1 MWTLRHAQG
10 ICRGTPSRT
19 RANRS
24 LLLYSA
30 SCKWEAQGRMLF
42 RKAFLIVHFI
52 SSLVSNSSAL
62 LHLVKYYEFT
72 SQQPGLET
80 KCRAKPF
87 LLERQNHFN
96 LQMKSNHVDGC
107 FWASFRKRHRL
118 FLTDYRS
125 WRRPYTGSWAAAGCI
140 TVMWG
145 ELGPQNHQQRLHCSA
160 QPLLVTGSTDSALAQ
175 GTFSHETEIE
185 PLQYW
190 YMTGTD
196 IWQAA
201 DNLYRSLQPFS
212 GWLSC

>member
-1 MWTLRHAQG
+1 M
-10 ICRGTPSRT
+10 
-19 RANRS
+19 RS
-24 LLLYSA
+24 SGQDALQKGFSD
-30 SCKWEAQGRMLF
+30 
-42 RKAFLIVHFI
+42 
-52 SSLVSNSSAL
+52 SAL
-62 LHLVKYYEFT
+62 HFFPRL
-72 SQQPGLET
+72 QQLCSAPLSEVLWIYFSTTRTWDKVQSKAYDG
-80 KCRAKPF
+80 